1 MPATDPRS
9 GSPRSLLDHRPVRR
23 AVNHRALVEQAKGIL
38 ILLYRID
45 AEQAFD
51 VLRDWARHTDSTVM
65 TVAHILVHAVC
76 MEDDSREWNAAVRD
90 HVEAA
95 VGRLDGI
102 RQPLPLTPVTRS
114 RARLR
119 SVP

>member
-1 MPATDPRS
+1 MPADAPRL
-9 GSPRSLLDHRPVRR
+9 SLLHNGSLRR

-51 VLRDWARHTDSTVM
+51 VLRGWASATDSTVL
-65 TVAHILVHAVC
+65 TVARTLVHAVC
-76 MEDDSREWNAAVRD
+76 MEDNSKEWDREVRA

-102 RQPLPLTPVTRS
+102 RLPLPPEWHRPPP
-114 RARLR
+114 RLR
-119 SVP
+119 IVP